1 MACRRLP
8 LTAASQ
14 PKQLSK
20 RAWNGVSFRMARP
33 GDYPRPRR
41 AITVITLSQLC
52 VKALKR
58 NFTT

>member
-1 MACRRLP
+1 LP
-8 LTAASQ
+8 LTATTQ